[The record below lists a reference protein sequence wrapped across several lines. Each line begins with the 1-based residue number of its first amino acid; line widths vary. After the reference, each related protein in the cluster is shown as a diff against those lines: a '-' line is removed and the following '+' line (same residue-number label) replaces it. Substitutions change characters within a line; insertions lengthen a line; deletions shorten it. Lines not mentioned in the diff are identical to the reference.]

1 MESATVTRTVEA
13 PPDAVRDVLG
23 ELEPFMRASGFDE
36 VDIDGDRI
44 EISKAL
50 GLLRISLTLRVYE
63 EDGAALAYEQTD
75 GLFESMVT
83 TYELS
88 EQDGL
93 TEVTAQTEFALDAPG
108 GSILDGTVVRRQRR
122 KELAAQLDFVEKQVS

>member
-1 MESATVTRTVEA
+1 MGSATVTRTVEA

-75 GLFESMVT
+75 GIFESMVT
-83 TYELS
+83 AYELS
-88 EQDGL
+88 EQDGH
-93 TEVTAQTEFALDAPG
+93 TEVTARTEFALDAPG
-108 GSILDGTVVRRQRR
+108 GSILDGTIVRRQRR
-122 KELAAQLDFVEKQVS
+122 KELEAQLDFLERRVS

>member
-1 MESATVTRTVEA
+1 MGSATVTRTVEA

-23 ELEPFMRASGFDE
+23 DLEPFMRASGFDE

-44 EISKAL
+44 KVSKAL
-50 GLLRISLTLRVYE
+50 GLLRISLTLRVCD

-75 GLFESMVT
+75 GLFESMAT

-88 EQDGL
+88 ERDGH
-93 TEVTAQTEFALDAPG
+93 TEVTAHTEFTLDAPG
-108 GSILDGTVVRRQRR
+108 SSILDGTVVQRQRR
-122 KELAAQLDFVEKQVS
+122 KELTAQLDFLERRLS